1 MVYSNIS
8 FDSDLYYYSKVQK
21 DFIKG
26 VNIID
31 TRSSKTAIQ
40 VDVYSDY
47 PHSPYKA
54 NWLNFYLENDYDTV
68 NKGTVIRKTEKINIS
83 SSSFYSGDYI
93 TALNMEGKD
102 DYYHREIVEQS

>member
-1 MVYSNIS
+1 M
-8 FDSDLYYYSKVQK
+8 
-21 DFIKG
+21 
-26 VNIID
+26 
-31 TRSSKTAIQ
+31 
-40 VDVYSDY
+40 
-47 PHSPYKA
+47 
-54 NWLNFYLENDYDTV
+54 